1 MSKRIDIQD
10 LRVAY
15 GEIVAVTGLTMQV
28 EAGEVVALLG
38 ANGAGKSSTLKAIIG
53 TVRPSH
59 GTIRLNGHDVTGQP
73 PHTAASHGLALVP
86 EGRRIFNRMTV
97 RENLQVGA
105 VTRPAGEIPGLM
117 AEIFALFPVLKA
129 RERQLAGTL
138 SGGEQQMLAIGR
150 ALMAKPDFVLFDEP
164 SLGLAPMVV
173 DTVFSAIRRIRSD
186 LGIGGILVE
195 QNVELALDLVQ
206 RAYVLA
212 SGRVAMSGTS
222 DELRRSPRL
231 QQAYLGTLS
240 PVEDGEPLPNSIKHN
255 GH

>member
-1 MSKRIDIQD
+1 MSKRIDIHD
-10 LRVAY
+10 LTVTY
-15 GEIVAVTGLTMQV
+15 GEIVAVAGLTMQV
-28 EAGEVVALLG
+28 EEGEVVALLG

-53 TVRPSH
+53 TVRPAH
-59 GTIRLNGHDVTGQP
+59 GTISLNGHDVTGQP

-105 VTRPAGEIPGLM
+105 VTRPAGEVPDLM
-117 AEIFALFPVLKA
+117 AEMFALFPVLKA

-150 ALMAKPDFVLFDEP
+150 ALMARPDFVLFDEP

-173 DTVFSAIRRIRSD
+173 DTVFSAIRRIRD

-195 QNVELALDLVQ
+195 QNVELALDLVP

-212 SGRVAMSGTS
+212 SGRLAMAGRSQ
-222 DELRRSPRL
+222 DLRRSPGL
-231 QQAYLGTLS
+231 QAAYLGTLS
-240 PVEDGEPLPNSIKHN
+240 SVDE
-255 GH
+255 